1 VIILYHGF
9 AMKALDPA
17 LLSQAVIIRE
27 PGDDAPAA
35 QASVPVQ
42 MPLMALPEHVLKS
55 PGVRV
60 RGHAAIP
67 GTGPKG
73 ETCGSC
79 GGMRIRSGAKNYTKC
94 GLTQSKWTGGAAT
107 DVRRKDPACSK
118 WIRRFGTC

>member
-17 LLSQAVIIRE
+17 LLSQAIIIRE

-42 MPLMALPEHVLKS
+42 MSLMAFSE
-55 PGVRV
+55 GVQAPV
-60 RGHAAIP
+60 KTRGHAMP
-67 GTGPKG
+67 SGTGPRG

-79 GGMRIRSGAKNYTKC
+79 ASVRRRNGGGRNYTKC
-94 GLTQSKWTGGAAT
+94 SLTMSKWTAGAGS
-107 DVRRKDPACSK
+107 DVRLRDPACSK
-118 WIRRFGTC
+118 WTQRFGQS